1 MAKYHL
7 FQESYRHLTKD
18 ILTLQKKGFYLR
30 TDYRLEIVYL
40 FISQIIGDLPENV
53 SICLTFNSA
62 LANCPYHICLV
73 AQDEL
78 NKIHLDITIRT
89 PQITQRLIENNKAQE
104 FSIRKI
110 NNIFWNFK

>member
-1 MAKYHL
+1 M
-7 FQESYRHLTKD
+7 
-18 ILTLQKKGFYLR
+18 
-30 TDYRLEIVYL
+30 
-40 FISQIIGDLPENV
+40 

-62 LANCPYHICLV
+62 LAKYPCHTCLV
-73 AQDEL
+73 TWDEL

-89 PQITQRLIENNKAQE
+89 PQMTQRLIENNKAQE